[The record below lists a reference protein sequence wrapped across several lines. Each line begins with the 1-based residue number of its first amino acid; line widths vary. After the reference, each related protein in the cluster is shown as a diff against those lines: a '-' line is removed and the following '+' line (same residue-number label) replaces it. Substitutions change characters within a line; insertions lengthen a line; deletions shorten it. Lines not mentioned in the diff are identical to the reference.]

1 MLSRSLSFV
10 AAPGPVLVAG
20 CLLAAFVFAGGEAR
34 AQPWGARPVAVK
46 TAPVQSRAIPE
57 EISFIGTIEPNVAT
71 TVSAVVTGS
80 VAVAGFREGDA
91 VTAGK
96 TVLLQVDRGRREIA
110 LRERAAAVA
119 RAKKQWEKVLEGS
132 RSEEVA
138 QRLAAAKEQEALLE
152 RARRDFDR
160 AKQLYEDRLVS
171 LAALQQAES
180 DYLAA
185 REKYGSARAALK
197 LTRAGARAEDIAM
210 AEAEHE
216 EARARLDAVAYEIDH
231 STLRAP
237 ISGVI
242 VRKHVDVGDWVNAG
256 EPVADLVD
264 LDPVFAAG
272 PVGERKIARLR
283 TGLPARVTL
292 DAFPGEVF
300 SGEVAHIVPQADT
313 RSRTFPVKVRLANA
327 RGRLKAGMLAR
338 VAVVVSSGEP
348 SVLVPKD
355 AVVRRG
361 PDEIVF
367 VVSNGQ
373 AKAVRVST
381 GRGYRALREIS
392 DGALWPGQQ
401 VVTLGNE
408 TLRDGAKVQLGNRAA
423 SGTGPRGG
431 APGRRPEARSGGSG
445 PAPGRRAARPGGAL
459 GAGARPSGVAAG
471 RESRRDGNR

>member
-1 MLSRSLSFV
+1 MYLHFPSVV
-10 AAPGPVLVAG
+10 ARPVLPAG
-20 CLLAAFVFAGGEAR
+20 CLLAAFFLFAAEAWP
-34 AQPWGARPVAVK
+34 QGWGPRPVAVK
-46 TAPVQSRAIPE
+46 TAAVESKAIPE
-57 EISFIGTIEPNVAT
+57 EVSFIGTLEANVAT
-71 TVSAVVTGS
+71 TVAS
-80 VAVAGFREGDA
+80 VVAGRVAAADFREGDA

-119 RAKKQWEKVLEGS
+119 RAKKQWEKVQEGS

-152 RARRDFDR
+152 RARRDFER
-160 AKQLYEDRLVS
+160 ARQLYDDQLVS
-171 LAALQQAES
+171 LAALQKAES

-197 LTRAGARAEDIAM
+197 LTRSGARAEDIAM
-210 AEAEHE
+210 AEAEHD
-216 EARARLDAVAYEIDH
+216 EARARMDAVSYEIEK
-231 STLRAP
+231 STLLAP
-237 ISGVI
+237 ISGFI

-256 EPVADLVD
+256 APVADLVD

-283 TGLPARVTL
+283 TGLRARATL

-300 SGEVAHIVPQADT
+300 TGEVARIIPQADT
-313 RSRTFPVKVRLANA
+313 RSRSFPVKVRLANA

-338 VAVVVSSGEP
+338 VTVIVASGEP

-361 PDEIVF
+361 PDELVF

-373 AKAVRVST
+373 AKAVKVRT
-381 GRGYRALREIS
+381 GRGYRALLEIAGG
-392 DGALWPGQQ
+392 DLQPGQQ

-408 TLRDGAKVQLGNRAA
+408 VLRDGAKVQLGN
-423 SGTGPRGG
+423 GGGPGERPGG
-431 APGRRPEARSGGSG
+431 GPGGRRFGGR
-445 PAPGRRAARPGGAL
+445 PGARPGGP
-459 GAGARPSGVAAG
+459 GAGARPGARPGAPG
-471 RESRRDGNR
+471 GAPDSRRDGNR

>member
-1 MLSRSLSFV
+1 MFQRPRTVLFTPSR
-10 AAPGPVLVAG
+10 VAG
-20 CLLAAFVFAGGEAR
+20 TCCALAAVLLAAHAAS
-34 AQPWGARPVAVK
+34 AQRWGARPTAVK
-46 TAPVQSRAIPE
+46 VATVQSKAIPQE
-57 EISFIGTIEPNVAT
+57 VSFIGTIEPNVAT
-71 TVSAVVTGS
+71 TVAS
-80 VAVAGFREGDA
+80 VVAGRVAAADFREGDA

-96 TVLLQVDRGRREIA
+96 TVLLKVDRGRREIA

-119 RAKKQWEKVLEGS
+119 RAKKQWEKVREGS

-138 QRLAAAKEQEALLE
+138 QRLAGAKEQEALLE
-152 RARRDFDR
+152 RARRDFER
-160 AKQLYEDRLVS
+160 AKRLYDDQLVS
-171 LAALQQAES
+171 LAELQKAES

-216 EARARLDAVAYEIDH
+216 EARARLDAVAYEIEK

-237 ISGVI
+237 ISGFI

-272 PVGERKIARLR
+272 PVGERKIALLR
-283 TGLPARVTL
+283 PGHPATVAL
-292 DAFPGEVF
+292 DAFPGEAF

-313 RSRTFPVKVRLANA
+313 RSRSFPVKVRLSNA
-327 RGRLKAGMLAR
+327 RGRLKSGMLAR
-338 VAVVVSSGEP
+338 VTVIVSSGEP

-361 PDEIVF
+361 RDEMVF

-373 AKAVRVST
+373 AKAVKVST
-381 GRGYRALREIS
+381 GRGYRTLLEIAGG
-392 DGALWPGQQ
+392 DLEPGQQ

-408 TLRDGAKVQLGNRAA
+408 VLQDGAKVQVGN
-423 SGTGPRGG
+423 G
-431 APGRRPEARSGGSG
+431 AGPGRRPG
-445 PAPGRRAARPGGAL
+445 GRRP
-459 GAGARPSGVAAG
+459 GAGPGAKPRGPGAQ
-471 RESRRDGNR
+471 RDGNR

>member
-1 MLSRSLSFV
+1 MSLHSLSLV
-10 AAPGPVLVAG
+10 PRPVLLAA
-20 CLLAAFVFAGGEAR
+20 CLLAAFVLCAVDAWPQR
-34 AQPWGARPVAVK
+34 WGPRPVAVK
-46 TAPVQSRAIPE
+46 TAPVQSKAIPE
-57 EISFIGTIEPNVAT
+57 EVSFIGTIEPNVAT
-71 TVSAVVTGS
+71 TAAAVVAGR
-80 VAVAGFREGDA
+80 VAAAGFREGDA
-91 VTAGK
+91 VAAGK

-119 RAKKQWEKVLEGS
+119 RAKKQWDKVREGS

-138 QRLAAAKEQEALLE
+138 QRLAAAKEQEAILQHHERDLE
-152 RARRDFDR
+152 RARR
-160 AKQLYEDRLVS
+160 LHEGRLIS
-171 LAALQQAES
+171 LAEFQKVES

-185 REKYGSARAALK
+185 REKYGSARAALD
-197 LTRAGARAEDIAM
+197 LTRSGARAEDIAM

-216 EARARLDAVAYEIDH
+216 EARARMDAVAYEIDR

-237 ISGVI
+237 ISGFI

-264 LDPVFAAG
+264 LDPVFASG

-283 TGLPARVTL
+283 TGLPANVTL

-313 RSRTFPVKVRLANA
+313 RSRSFPVKVRLANA

-338 VAVVVSSGEP
+338 VTVIVASGEP

-361 PDEIVF
+361 PDEVVF

-373 AKAVRVST
+373 AKAVKVST
-381 GRGYRALREIS
+381 GRGYRALLEIAGG
-392 DGALWPGQQ
+392 DLKPGQQ

-408 TLRDGAKVQLGNRAA
+408 VLRDGAKVQMGN
-423 SGTGPRGG
+423 
-431 APGRRPEARSGGSG
+431 GRG
-445 PAPGRRAARPGGAL
+445 PAGGPGGGRPGERPGAWSGRPGARPGSG
-459 GAGARPSGVAAG
+459 GRPGGRPGGPGARPD
-471 RESRRDGNR
+471 SRRDGNR

>member
-1 MLSRSLSFV
+1 M
-10 AAPGPVLVAG
+10 
-20 CLLAAFVFAGGEAR
+20 
-34 AQPWGARPVAVK
+34 
-46 TAPVQSRAIPE
+46 QSRAIPE
-57 EISFIGTIEPNVAT
+57 EVSFIGTIEANVAT
-71 TVSAVVTGS
+71 TVAS
-80 VAVAGFREGDA
+80 VVAGRVSAADFREGDA

-96 TVLLQVDRGRREIA
+96 TVLLQVDRGGREIA

-119 RAKKQWEKVLEGS
+119 RAKKQWEKMQEGS

-152 RARRDFDR
+152 RARRDFER
-160 AKQLYEDRLVS
+160 SKRLYDDSLVS
-171 LAALQQAES
+171 LAALQKAES

-197 LTRAGARAEDIAM
+197 LTRSGARAEDIAM

-216 EARARLDAVAYEIDH
+216 EARARLDAVAYEIEK

-237 ISGVI
+237 ISGFI

-256 EPVADLVD
+256 APVADLVD
-264 LDPVFAAG
+264 LDPVFAVG

-283 TGLPARVTL
+283 TGLRATVTL

-300 SGEVAHIVPQADT
+300 PGEVAHIVPQADR
-313 RSRTFPVKVRLANA
+313 RSRSFPVKVGLANA

-338 VAVVVSSGEP
+338 VTVIVASGEP

-361 PDEIVF
+361 PDELVF

-373 AKAVRVST
+373 AKAVKVRT
-381 GRGYRALREIS
+381 GRGWRALLEIA
-392 DGALWPGQQ
+392 DGDLKPGQQ

-408 TLRDGAKVQLGNRAA
+408 VLQDGAKVQLGNGA
-423 SGTGPRGG
+423 GPRGG
-431 APGRRPEARSGGSG
+431 PGGRPAGR
-445 PAPGRRAARPGGAL
+445 PGARPGGPGGRPGGP
-459 GAGARPSGVAAG
+459 GAGSD
-471 RESRRDGNR
+471 SRRDGNR

>member
-1 MLSRSLSFV
+1 MSLHSLSLV
-10 AAPGPVLVAG
+10 PRPVLLAA
-20 CLLAAFVFAGGEAR
+20 CLLAAFVLCAVEAWPQR
-34 AQPWGARPVAVK
+34 WGPRPVAVK
-46 TAPVQSRAIPE
+46 TAPVQSKAIPE
-57 EISFIGTIEPNVAT
+57 EVSFIGTIEPNVAT
-71 TVSAVVTGS
+71 TAAAVVAGR
-80 VAVAGFREGDA
+80 VAAAGFREGDA
-91 VTAGK
+91 VAAGK
-96 TVLLQVDRGRREIA
+96 TVLLQVDRRGREIA

-119 RAKKQWEKVLEGS
+119 RAKKQWEKVREGS

-138 QRLAAAKEQEALLE
+138 QRLAAAKEQEAILQHHERDLE
-152 RARRDFDR
+152 RAR
-160 AKQLYEDRLVS
+160 QLHEGKLIS
-171 LAALQQAES
+171 LAEFQKVES

-185 REKYGSARAALK
+185 REKYGSAQAALD
-197 LTRAGARAEDIAM
+197 LTRSGARAEDIAM

-216 EARARLDAVAYEIDH
+216 EARARMDAVAYEIDR

-237 ISGVI
+237 ISGFI

-283 TGLPARVTL
+283 TGLPANVTL

-313 RSRTFPVKVRLANA
+313 RSRSFPVKVQLANA

-338 VAVVVSSGEP
+338 VTVIVASGEP

-361 PDEIVF
+361 PDEVVF

-373 AKAVRVST
+373 AKAVKVST
-381 GRGYRALREIS
+381 GRGYRALLEIAGG
-392 DGALWPGQQ
+392 DLKPGQQ

-408 TLRDGAKVQLGNRAA
+408 VLRDGAKVQMGN
-423 SGTGPRGG
+423 
-431 APGRRPEARSGGSG
+431 GRG
-445 PAPGRRAARPGGAL
+445 PAGGPGGGRPGERPGAWSGRPGARPGSG
-459 GAGARPSGVAAG
+459 GRPGGRPGGPGARPD
-471 RESRRDGNR
+471 SRRDGNR

>member
-1 MLSRSLSFV
+1 MSPRSQTATFARRRVIL
-10 AAPGPVLVAG
+10 AA
-20 CLLAAFVFAGGEAR
+20 CLLATVVLAADQAWPQRWGPR
-34 AQPWGARPVAVK
+34 AVAVK
-46 TAPVQSRAIPE
+46 TAPVQSKAIPE
-57 EISFIGTIEPNVAT
+57 EVSFIGTIEPNVTT
-71 TVSAVVTGS
+71 TVSSVVAGR

-91 VTAGK
+91 VAAGK

-119 RAKKQWEKVLEGS
+119 RAKKQWEKVQEGS

-152 RARRDFDR
+152 RARRDFER
-160 AKQLYEDRLVS
+160 AKRLYDDQLVS
-171 LAALQQAES
+171 LAELQKVES

-197 LTRAGARAEDIAM
+197 LTRSGARAEDIAM

-216 EARARLDAVAYEIDH
+216 EARARLDAVAYEIDK

-237 ISGVI
+237 ISGFI

-264 LDPVFAAG
+264 LDPVFASG
-272 PVGERKIARLR
+272 PVGERRIARLR
-283 TGLPARVTL
+283 TGLPAKVTL

-313 RSRTFPVKVRLANA
+313 RSRSFPVKVRLANA

-338 VAVVVSSGEP
+338 VAVIVASGEP

-361 PDEIVF
+361 PDEVVF

-373 AKAVRVST
+373 AKAVKVST
-381 GRGYRALREIS
+381 GRGYRALLEIAEG
-392 DGALWPGQQ
+392 DLKPGQQ

-408 TLRDGAKVQLGNRAA
+408 VLRDGAKVQLGNGAA
-423 SGTGPRGG
+423 PGAFGGGRPGGGLGGRPGAQAGRPGG
-431 APGRRPEARSGGSG
+431 APGSAGRPGGRS
-445 PAPGRRAARPGGAL
+445 PAARPGGA
-459 GAGARPSGVAAG
+459 GAQ
-471 RESRRDGNR
+471 RDGNR

>member
-1 MLSRSLSFV
+1 MSLQ
-10 AAPGPVLVAG
+10 PPRVLLIG
-20 CLLAAFVFAGGEAR
+20 CLLAASVLSAVEAWPQRWGPR
-34 AQPWGARPVAVK
+34 AVAVK

-57 EISFIGTIEPNVAT
+57 EVSFIGTIEANVAT
-71 TVSAVVTGS
+71 TVAS
-80 VAVAGFREGDA
+80 VVAGRVSAADFREGDA

-96 TVLLQVDRGRREIA
+96 TVLLQVDRGGREIA

-119 RAKKQWEKVLEGS
+119 RAKKQWEKMQEGS

-152 RARRDFDR
+152 RARRDFER
-160 AKQLYEDRLVS
+160 SKRLYDDSLVS
-171 LAALQQAES
+171 LAALQKAES

-197 LTRAGARAEDIAM
+197 LTRSGARAEDIAM

-216 EARARLDAVAYEIDH
+216 EARARLDAVAYEIEK

-237 ISGVI
+237 ISGFI

-256 EPVADLVD
+256 APVADLVD
-264 LDPVFAAG
+264 LDPVFAVG

-283 TGLPARVTL
+283 TGLRATVTL

-300 SGEVAHIVPQADT
+300 PGEVAHIVPQADR
-313 RSRTFPVKVRLANA
+313 RSRSFPVKVGLANA

-338 VAVVVSSGEP
+338 VTVIVASGEP

-361 PDEIVF
+361 PDELVF

-373 AKAVRVST
+373 AKAVKVRT
-381 GRGYRALREIS
+381 GRGWRALLEIA
-392 DGALWPGQQ
+392 DGDLKPGQQ

-408 TLRDGAKVQLGNRAA
+408 VLQDGAKVQLGNGA
-423 SGTGPRGG
+423 GPRGG
-431 APGRRPEARSGGSG
+431 PGGRPAGR
-445 PAPGRRAARPGGAL
+445 PGARPGGPGGRPGGP
-459 GAGARPSGVAAG
+459 GAGSD
-471 RESRRDGNR
+471 SRRDGNR

>member
-1 MLSRSLSFV
+1 MSLHSLSLV
-10 AAPGPVLVAG
+10 PRPVLLAA
-20 CLLAAFVFAGGEAR
+20 CLLAAFVLCAVDAWPQR
-34 AQPWGARPVAVK
+34 WGPRPVAVK
-46 TAPVQSRAIPE
+46 TAPVQSKAIPE
-57 EISFIGTIEPNVAT
+57 EVSFIGTIEPNVAT
-71 TVSAVVTGS
+71 TAAAVVAGR
-80 VAVAGFREGDA
+80 VAAAGFREGDA
-91 VTAGK
+91 VAAGK

-119 RAKKQWEKVLEGS
+119 RAKKQWDKVREGS

-138 QRLAAAKEQEALLE
+138 QRLAAAKEQEAILQHHERDLE
-152 RARRDFDR
+152 RARR
-160 AKQLYEDRLVS
+160 LHEGRLIS
-171 LAALQQAES
+171 LAEFQKVES

-185 REKYGSARAALK
+185 REKYGSARAALD
-197 LTRAGARAEDIAM
+197 LTRSGARAEDIAM

-216 EARARLDAVAYEIDH
+216 EARARMDAVAYEIDR

-237 ISGVI
+237 ISGFI

-264 LDPVFAAG
+264 LDPVFASG

-283 TGLPARVTL
+283 TGLPANVTL

-313 RSRTFPVKVRLANA
+313 RSRSFPVKVRLANA

-338 VAVVVSSGEP
+338 VTVIVSSGEP

-361 PDEIVF
+361 PDEVVF

-373 AKAVRVST
+373 AKAVKVST
-381 GRGYRALREIS
+381 GRGYRALLEIAGG
-392 DGALWPGQQ
+392 DLKPGQQ

-408 TLRDGAKVQLGNRAA
+408 VLRDGAKVQLGNGA
-423 SGTGPRGG
+423 GPRGG
-431 APGRRPEARSGGSG
+431 PGGGRPGGR
-445 PAPGRRAARPGGAL
+445 PGARPGGP
-459 GAGARPSGVAAG
+459 GGRPGGPNAGPD
-471 RESRRDGNR
+471 SRRDGNR